1 MMRRKLFIG
10 LLLATAALSGIV
22 IGRFSFM
29 RVTPA
34 ASPQAVVLQSGTALS
49 PARPLPGFQ
58 LLRQDGAAVGRDE
71 FRGRWTLV
79 FFGFTHCPELCPAT
93 LAMLSGL
100 RGALDGV
107 VPAKQ
112 LPGIALF
119 SADPERDTPAI
130 LDAYLASF
138 GAGFRGYTGRPEA
151 MREFATALGVPYRQV
166 PMMGDDY
173 MVDHSV
179 AILLINPQA
188 EVAALFQPPHALESL
203 RADYLQVV
211 AAAR

>member
-1 MMRRKLFIG
+1 MRRKLFIG

-29 RVTPA
+29 RVPPA

-49 PARPLPGFQ
+49 PARPLPDFQ
-58 LLRQDGAAVGRDE
+58 LLRQDGAAVGRDD

-100 RGALDGV
+100 RAALEAA
-107 VPAKQ
+107 VPADQ

-119 SADPERDTPAI
+119 SADPERDTPAV

-138 GAGFRGYTGRPEA
+138 GTGFRGYTGRPEA
-151 MREFATALGVPYRQV
+151 MREFATALGVPYRKM

>member
-1 MMRRKLFIG
+1 MRRKLFIG

-29 RVTPA
+29 RVPPA

-100 RGALDGV
+100 RAALEAA
-107 VPAKQ
+107 VPADQ

-119 SADPERDTPAI
+119 SADPERDTPAV

-138 GAGFRGYTGRPEA
+138 GTGFRGYTGRPEA
-151 MREFATALGVPYRQV
+151 MREFATALGVPYRKM

-203 RADYLQVV
+203 QADYLQVV